1 MKKKNEKYEDLQ
13 SVKVSKIEKKEK
25 HKKSRFWE
33 IVRFVIVGV
42 LATIVDAGVFFV
54 LMKFV
59 FNGLAGQGGDNGW
72 GGYVAWGIS
81 TTISFFVSCLFNFF
95 LSRLWVYQNV
105 DKKVNT
111 KTAKAF
117 WTYVGLGAIGWLI
130 GLGIQE
136 GGVFLCNTF
145 WPELKLSINFVKV
158 SWSDLWNEAGLAF
171 WAFVIIYVIKTL
183 IVLVYNYL
191 TRKLIIFKAPK
202 DDELAFAK
210 PAASEG
216 LVVTATTEPAEQP
229 KKKKKAEEQPAP
241 KTNITT
247 ASSFKEIFHEEVTN
261 TFGEEQKKAYVND
274 AVKIVRE
281 EIEAYDR
288 EHGRSKKN

>member
-1 MKKKNEKYEDLQ
+1 MKKKKENYEDLQ
-13 SVKVSKIEKKEK
+13 SVKISKIEKKEK

-33 IVRFVIVGV
+33 IIRFLVVGV
-42 LATIVDAGVFFV
+42 LATIVDAGVFFA

-59 FNGLAGQGGDNGW
+59 FNGLAEQGGDNGW
-72 GGYVAWGIS
+72 GGYLAWGIS
-81 TTISFFVSCLFNFF
+81 TTISFFVSCLFNFI

-130 GLGIQE
+130 GLAIQE

-158 SWSDLWNEAGLAF
+158 SWTDLWNEAGLAF
-171 WAFVIIYVIKTL
+171 WAFAAIYVIKTC
-183 IVLVYNYL
+183 IVLIYNYL
-191 TRKLIIFKAPK
+191 TRKFIIFKAPK
-202 DDELAFAK
+202 EGELAFAK
-210 PAASEG
+210 PDASEG
-216 LVVTATTEPAEQP
+216 LVVTATEEEQP
-229 KKKKKAEEQPAP
+229 KKKKKTEEKPAP
-241 KTNITT
+241 KINITT
-247 ASSFKEIFHEEVTN
+247 ASSFKEIFHEEVVGI
-261 TFGEEQKKAYVND
+261 FGEEQKKVYVND
-274 AVKIVRE
+274 ATKIVRE
-281 EIEAYDR
+281 EIEIYDR